1 MRIPHGYTRAMS
13 LLMAAVAPQSAVA
26 QPAASCSVRSG
37 ASAATVVEL
46 YTSEGCSSCPP
57 ADRWLSQIGSNPS
70 LVPIAYHVNYW
81 DRLGWR
87 DRYATPQFT
96 QRQAQQQAVN
106 GARYNYTPQVV
117 VQGNDRRD
125 WPRLT
130 LSAPLA
136 QSAPVDIVLRGD
148 GRNFVASVQALAGAP
163 ARLSAFWVVTE
174 SGHSNAVTAGEN
186 AGARLV
192 HDHVALELLEVT
204 SWEGALRELQFS
216 PTSVALKS
224 FPRSINLVVTD
235 AASGRPIQAVKLG
248 C

>member
-1 MRIPHGYTRAMS
+1 MHIPHAYTRVMS
-13 LLMAAVAPQSAVA
+13 LLMVTVVPLSAAA
-26 QPAASCSVRSG
+26 QPAALCSARSSV
-37 ASAATVVEL
+37 AAATVVEL

-125 WPRLT
+125 WPGLNVSVART
-130 LSAPLA
+130 QP
-136 QSAPVDIVLRGD
+136 APVDIVLRGD
-148 GRNFVASVQALAGAP
+148 GRNFVAQVQALAGAP

-174 SGHSNAVTAGEN
+174 SGHGNAVTAGEN
-186 AGARLV
+186 AGARLA
-192 HDHVALELLEVT
+192 HDHVARELLEVT
-204 SWEGALRELQFS
+204 PWEGALRELQFS
-216 PTSVALKS
+216 PTGVALQS

-235 AASGRPIQAVKLG
+235 AASGRPIQAVRLG